1 MAILFYLIYQLHLY
15 QITDMKIPAKTVFY
29 HIERTIKTYRKFSRK
44 NFLKVVDDITID
56 QKLILQYLND
66 HPELNQNEIA
76 ELVFK
81 DNASLTRMID
91 LMVQKGFLQ
100 RSINPDDRRR
110 FKIELTPKGKEVL
123 EKLAPIIV
131 ENRKKAF
138 DGISEEELTQLK
150 QTLNKIV
157 SNLNK
162 N

>member
-1 MAILFYLIYQLHLY
+1 
-15 QITDMKIPAKTVFY
+15 MKIPAKTVFY
-29 HIERTIKTYRKFSRK
+29 HIECTIKTYRKFSRQ
-44 NFLKVVDDITID
+44 NFLKVVDNITID

-66 HPELNQNEIA
+66 HPELSQNEIA

-100 RSINPDDRRR
+100 RSINPEDRRR
-110 FKIELTPKGKEVL
+110 FKIELTRKGKEVL
-123 EKLAPIIV
+123 EKLTPIIV

-138 DGISEEELTQLK
+138 EGISEEELTQLK

>member
-1 MAILFYLIYQLHLY
+1 
-15 QITDMKIPAKTVFY
+15 MKIPSKTVFY
-29 HIERTIKTYRKFSRK
+29 HIERTIKTYRKFSRQ
-44 NFLKVVDDITID
+44 NFLKVVDNITID

-81 DNASLTRMID
+81 DNASLTRMTD

-100 RSINPDDRRR
+100 RSINPNDRRK
-110 FKIELTPKGKEVL
+110 FKIELTRKGKEVL
-123 EKLAPIIV
+123 EKLAPVIV

-138 DGISEEELTQLK
+138 AGISEEELTQLK

>member
-1 MAILFYLIYQLHLY
+1 MGILFYLIYQLYLY
-15 QITDMKIPAKTVFY
+15 QIFFMKIPSKTVFY
-29 HIERTIKTYRKFSRK
+29 HIERTIKTYRKFSRQ
-44 NFLKVVDDITID
+44 NFLKVVDNITID

-100 RSINPDDRRR
+100 RSINPNDRRK
-110 FKIELTPKGKEVL
+110 FKIELTRKGKEVL
-123 EKLAPIIV
+123 EKLAPVIV

-138 DGISEEELTQLK
+138 AGISEEELTQLK

>member
-1 MAILFYLIYQLHLY
+1 
-15 QITDMKIPAKTVFY
+15 MKIPAKTVFY
-29 HIERTIKTYRKFSRK
+29 HIERTIKVYRKFSRQ

-66 HPELNQNEIA
+66 HPELSQNEIA

-91 LMVQKGFLQ
+91 LMVRKGFLL

-138 DGISEEELTQLK
+138 AGISEEELTQLK
-150 QTLNKIV
+150 HTLNKIA

-162 N
+162 D

>member
-1 MAILFYLIYQLHLY
+1 MAILFYLTYQLYLY

>member
-1 MAILFYLIYQLHLY
+1 
-15 QITDMKIPAKTVFY
+15 MKIPAKTVFY

>member
-1 MAILFYLIYQLHLY
+1 MAILFYLIYQLYLY
-15 QITDMKIPAKTVFY
+15 QITAMKIPAKTVFY

>member
-1 MAILFYLIYQLHLY
+1 M
-15 QITDMKIPAKTVFY
+15 
-29 HIERTIKTYRKFSRK
+29 YRKFSRQ

-66 HPELNQNEIA
+66 HPELNQNKIA

-91 LMVQKGFLQ
+91 LMVKKGFLN

-110 FKIELTPKGKEVL
+110 FKIELTPNGKEVL
-123 EKLAPIIV
+123 EKLAPVIV